1 MKKEIKTLSHI
12 REARYTFGAYS
23 NNFMGCDLVMTSSVN
38 IDGTIGEQVTLCSG
52 DNDFTTHTSALDVF
66 AQIIRSF
73 AKEAVSLS
81 HNATFSHFRKIEYGI
96 PVDDESIPG
105 GEIVFR
111 FNVFFPQPGVISDRV
126 EVDAGHNYIEVSL
139 SAMNEFA
146 DAIQGFVN
154 DLSVVKN

>member
-23 NNFMGCDLVMTSSVN
+23 DNFMGCDLVMTSSVN
-38 IDGTIGEQVTLCSG
+38 TDGTIGEHVTLCTG
-52 DNDFTTHTSALDVF
+52 DNDFSTHTSTLDVF

-73 AKEAVSLS
+73 AKESVSLS

-96 PVDDESIPG
+96 PVDDESVPN

-126 EVDAGHNYIEVSL
+126 EVDAGKGYIEVSL
-139 SAMNEFA
+139 GSMNEFS
-146 DAIQGFVN
+146 DAVEHFIQ
-154 DLSVVKN
+154 DLTSAKE